1 MRPMFF
7 AGYRFRQFFY
17 FSPFIP
23 FSPDFYFK
31 FHHGTALA
39 GQISEIIWKVEHR
52 ARYAQ
57 GNAEKVENKHIEK
70 PIFRHNVAV

>member
-1 MRPMFF
+1 M
-7 AGYRFRQFFY
+7 
-17 FSPFIP
+17 
-23 FSPDFYFK
+23 
-31 FHHGTALA
+31 A

-57 GNAEKVENKHIEK
+57 RNAEKVENKHIEK